1 MTSAVRTRRKGPI
14 MQIVV
19 RGRHIEISDRF
30 REHVS
35 SKLAKIERYD
45 GKCHRVDVE
54 VSQESN
60 PRLADQAVRVEITCH
75 GKGPVIRAEAAAD
88 EKFAALDVAYGRL
101 VERLRRAADRRHD
114 HRRNEGRALAERL
127 QSLAAAPL
135 PEARTDSAS
144 DGEPKDGSGAKG
156 ASNGSSG
163 AAPDA
168 SAGSDESDTVYEEG
182 PLIVRQKV
190 HRGPA
195 MTLDQ
200 ALYEMELVGHD
211 FFLFHDAES
220 GTPSV
225 VYRRKGYD
233 YGVLHLE
240 LDDVA
245 QADASAS

>member
-1 MTSAVRTRRKGPI
+1 ME
-14 MQIVV
+14 IVV
-19 RGRHIEISDRF
+19 RGRHMEVSDRF
-30 REHVS
+30 REHVAQ
-35 SKLAKIERYD
+35 KLSKIERYD

-60 PRLADQAVRVEITCH
+60 PRLADQAVRIEITCH

-88 EKFAALDVAYGRL
+88 EKHAALDIAYGRL

-114 HRRNEGRALAERL
+114 HHRSQGRALAERMH
-127 QSLAAAPL
+127 AAAVSTVP
-135 PEARTDSAS
+135 TST
-144 DGEPKDGSGAKG
+144 
-156 ASNGSSG
+156 
-163 AAPDA
+163 DA
-168 SAGSDESDTVYEEG
+168 SESSDDTVDEG
-182 PLIVRQKV
+182 PFIVREKT
-190 HRGPA
+190 HRAPA

-220 GTPSV
+220 DTPSV

-240 LDDVA
+240 VGEEAPGVA
-245 QADASAS
+245 AGATAS

>member
-1 MTSAVRTRRKGPI
+1 MAGVERKGSV
-14 MQIVV
+14 MEIVV
-19 RGRHIEISDRF
+19 RGRHTEVSDRF

-35 SKLAKIERYD
+35 QKLSKIERYD

-101 VERLRRAADRRHD
+101 IERMRRAADRRHD
-114 HRRNEGRALAERL
+114 HRRNQGRALAERL
-127 QSLAAAPL
+127 QAASLTPVAEHPT
-135 PEARTDSAS
+135 PESRD
-144 DGEPKDGSGAKG
+144 DDVQ
-156 ASNGSSG
+156 
-163 AAPDA
+163 D
-168 SAGSDESDTVYEEG
+168 G
-182 PLIVRQKV
+182 PLIVRQKT
-190 HRGPA
+190 HRAPA

-211 FFLFHDAES
+211 FFLFYDVES
-220 GTPSV
+220 ESPSV

-233 YGVLHLE
+233 YGVQHLE
-240 LDDVA
+240 VSDPR
-245 QADASAS
+245 ADASAS

>member
-1 MTSAVRTRRKGPI
+1 

-19 RGRHIEISDRF
+19 RGRHLDISDRF

-35 SKLAKIERYD
+35 QKLSKIERYD
-45 GKCHRVDVE
+45 GKCQRVDVE

-60 PRLADQAVRVEITCH
+60 PRLADHAVRVEITCH

-101 VERLRRAADRRHD
+101 VERMRRAADRRRD
-114 HRRNEGRALAERL
+114 HHRNQARAVTDDVRQQVGPLSEHP
-127 QSLAAAPL
+127 APVEVVE
-135 PEARTDSAS
+135 PE
-144 DGEPKDGSGAKG
+144 
-156 ASNGSSG
+156 
-163 AAPDA
+163 
-168 SAGSDESDTVYEEG
+168 TVDEEG
-182 PLIVRQKV
+182 PLIVRQKT
-190 HRGPA
+190 HRGRP
-195 MTLDQ
+195 MTLDE

-211 FFLFHDAES
+211 FFLFQDVVS

-240 LDDVA
+240 LDDQ